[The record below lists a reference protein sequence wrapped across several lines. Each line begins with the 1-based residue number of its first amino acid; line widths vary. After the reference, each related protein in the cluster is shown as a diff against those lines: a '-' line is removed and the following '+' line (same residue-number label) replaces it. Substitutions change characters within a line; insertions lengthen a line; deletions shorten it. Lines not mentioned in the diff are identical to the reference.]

1 MTKDQKPRVRKRT
14 THIVTDSKPRHNY
27 GSEKPLFVYSCI
39 CGQMSLIIDCLIE
52 KLPRRPRDDARVID
66 GTKRAHKIT
75 ATPANPSAPIYIRW
89 PNGIEKQ
96 FRRSCKSCGLPLFY
110 RHTIDN
116 APVSREVNTI
126 VRISLH
132 PQQTNQK
139 QACSALPVPNCH
151 ATRRKHCQV
160 AQPRQEQS
168 KCRGQVRTT
177 DIPAEFIIKDALKLQ
192 DDQTALPS
200 LVLQA
205 KNQPVRTTDESSANA
220 RLLEALAAE
229 AAAVQQEGGK
239 APVRRSVQQQE
250 TTQGINTAVT
260 VSTIEDEEEEAE
272 AKEIADSY
280 AANARVIEQEMIR
293 RGIIKRRLVEEASVI
308 RRFG

>member
-75 ATPANPSAPIYIRW
+75 ATPVNPSAPIYIRW

-110 RHTIDN
+110 RHTVDN
-116 APVSREVNTI
+116 A
-126 VRISLH
+126 
-132 PQQTNQK
+132 
-139 QACSALPVPNCH
+139 
-151 ATRRKHCQV
+151 
-160 AQPRQEQS
+160 
-168 KCRGQVRTT
+168 
-177 DIPAEFIIKDALKLQ
+177 PAEFIIKDALKLQ

-293 RGIIKRRLVEEASVI
+293 RGIIKRRLVEEANDEAQQRRI
-308 RRFG
+308 RGTLIEK